1 MSDRRVTGTA
11 LKRIIEANK
20 HYIDSNDLGFVE
32 LQEDEDTGNLI
43 DPETGLNV
51 EIVMSKCEELYE
63 EEVDEIIEN
72 VFD

>member
-20 HYIDSNDLGFVE
+20 QYIDSNDLGFVE

-63 EEVDEIIEN
+63 EEVDEIIGN